1 MKFDSGLAWKQASSA
16 ISANREVLFVL
27 AGVFYLLPGLAVAL
41 LFPQPEMPADPTPKE
56 AMAILSEY
64 YESVLPVLI
73 PMLLF
78 QATGTLA
85 LLTMLTDKSRPTV
98 GEAIKRGVKGII
110 PYILA
115 QIVFAFAMG
124 FVGGLVIA
132 VGAVTG
138 QPVVAAL
145 GMAAAIALFVYG
157 AIKTSLVA
165 PVIVVEGQVNPI
177 AALMRSW
184 NLAKG
189 NSFRLLLFYFVVAAA
204 FLVIMMVVTAI
215 GGIAVNLLLG
225 EEIGG
230 TVMLAVSAA
239 LNAVMALY
247 FSAIIVAVHR
257 QLAGPSQRDVA
268 QTFD

>member
-16 ISANREVLFVL
+16 VSANREVLFAL
-27 AGVFYLLPGLAVAL
+27 AGVFYLLPGLALAL
-41 LFPQPEMPADPTPKE
+41 LFPQPDMPTDPTPQE
-56 AMAILSEY
+56 AMAIMSEY
-64 YESVLPVLI
+64 YESVLPILI

-78 QATGTLA
+78 QAAGTLA
-85 LLTMLTDKSRPTV
+85 LLTMLTDMTRPTV
-98 GEAIKRGVKGII
+98 GEAIKRGVKGLI

-115 QIVFAFAMG
+115 QILFALVVGFA
-124 FVGGLVIA
+124 GGLVIA
-132 VGAVTG
+132 IGAVTG
-138 QPVVAAL
+138 QTALAAL
-145 GMAAAIALFVYG
+145 GMGMAIALFIYG

-177 AALMRSW
+177 VALMRSW
-184 NLAKG
+184 NLTKG
-189 NSFRLLLFYFVVAAA
+189 NSLRLLLFYFVVAAA
-204 FLVIMMVVTAI
+204 FLVIIMVVTAI

-225 EEIGG
+225 EDIGG
-230 TVMLAVSAA
+230 TIMLVVSAA

-257 QLAGPSQRDVA
+257 QLAGAGQRDVS